1 MSCHQLVLQT
11 AVNIPAFVRI
21 VASDLQVESFDFA
34 IFELDFIRHKS
45 TAKFPAAPGPGRK
58 RFAQIDYLQAS
69 QVILRFVVKRIT
81 GSRFPLND
89 EAKNYLGGLQVIN
102 LGKPFSAWTRGGGK
116 FGGAFVP
123 YKIQFKNGEVKRFH
137 LQVRCDNP
145 DKRWYVDGGL

>member
-58 RFAQIDYLQAS
+58 RFAQFDYLQAA

-81 GSRFPLND
+81 GSRFPELSHFRPILP
-89 EAKNYLGGLQVIN
+89 ATGFKKRSWRLVLACCPHS
-102 LGKPFSAWTRGGGK
+102 LHTAPPRRWSALSS
-116 FGGAFVP
+116 
-123 YKIQFKNGEVKRFH
+123 GEQQLMR
-137 LQVRCDNP
+137 
-145 DKRWYVDGGL
+145 